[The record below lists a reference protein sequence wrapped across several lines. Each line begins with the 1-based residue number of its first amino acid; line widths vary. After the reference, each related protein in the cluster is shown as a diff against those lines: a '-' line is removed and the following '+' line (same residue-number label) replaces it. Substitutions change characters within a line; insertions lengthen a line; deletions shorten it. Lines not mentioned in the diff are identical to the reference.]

1 MQIQRLRG
9 GAGGPG
15 RPIADESGQV
25 YHLHELVRHLA
36 QEEVHM
42 PRRLR
47 VVILLLGIALIGPT
61 QIATYAQDKGDRV
74 AGTVQLINKETK
86 TIVVS
91 SEANNKQ
98 TQVMWDD
105 NTKVTKDNKAASI
118 DDVQNGVRVICTGK
132 TNDKGQLHAG
142 RIDVRPAS

>member
-1 MQIQRLRG
+1 
-9 GAGGPG
+9 
-15 RPIADESGQV
+15 
-25 YHLHELVRHLA
+25 
-36 QEEVHM
+36 M

-61 QIATYAQDKGDRV
+61 QIATYGQDKGDRV

-98 TQVMWDD
+98 EQVMWDD

-118 DDVQNGVRVICTGK
+118 NDVQNGVRVICIGK
-132 TNDKGQLHAG
+132 INDKGQLHAV